1 MNIPE
6 PKLLRAPQVAA
17 LLAISRPA
25 VYRLAKTG
33 QLPAPVK
40 VGNCYRWR
48 ISDIEAVAA
57 GTWQPPKAA

>member
-33 QLPAPVK
+33 KLPSPVK
-40 VGNCYRWR
+40 VGNCQRWR
-48 ISDIEAVAA
+48 KSDIEAVAA
-57 GTWQPPKAA
+57 GTWKPEPA